1 MSDARRPSGVECCT
15 VRPLSKMG
23 PVKRLIYFTDI
34 VALAR
39 VNVACQ
45 IWRIMIPDPGKLGVI
60 SCILTFDATNVPFRR
75 TIRFV

>member
-1 MSDARRPSGVECCT
+1 
-15 VRPLSKMG
+15 MG

-75 TIRFV
+75 TIRYV